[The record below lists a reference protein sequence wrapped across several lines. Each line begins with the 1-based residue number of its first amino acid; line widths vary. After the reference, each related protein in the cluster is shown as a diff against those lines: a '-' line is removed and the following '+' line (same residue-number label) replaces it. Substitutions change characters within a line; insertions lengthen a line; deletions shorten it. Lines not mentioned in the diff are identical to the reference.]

1 VQTEIPL
8 VKQTLS
14 DVVWAVRGA
23 GVHAERYGRRTG
35 ESVPLTLRPSGAT
48 SPVHGFAQL
57 ARFVPG
63 ARDVLA
69 AVDDDVAF
77 AVLPATTDGRA
88 VMFEDQ
94 YLCTGGELYELIA
107 GHDRYTAD
115 VRPLTAALL
124 EAAGRPAKRCPP
136 LRPVYGAHRHRGG
149 RHRHRRDRWRARR
162 TARRADRTP
171 TPTSARWSSRL
182 QSALHARG
190 LL

>member
-14 DVVWAVRGA
+14 DVVRAVRGA
-23 GVHAERYGRRTG
+23 GVHGERYDRRTG

-88 VMFEDQ
+88 LMFEDQ
-94 YLCTGGELYELIA
+94 YLCTGGELYELMA

-124 EAAGRPAKRCPP
+124 DAPA
-136 LRPVYGAHRHRGG
+136 
-149 RHRHRRDRWRARR
+149 ARR
-162 TARRADRTP
+162 SSVP
-171 TPTSARWSSRL
+171 TPTTCVRRSSPPRRA
-182 QSALHARG
+182 SSSPTRPVASPTHRSTC
-190 LL
+190 